1 MSCIIIAE
9 FRCKPGR
16 AKDFIELCRTNY
28 PGTRNYD
35 GCEYISLSVDQND
48 ENTLVMTEQWVSRE
62 HHRIYSE
69 FRENDGTAEI
79 MAPMLM
85 AEPIFRYLHLI
96 DA

>member
-16 AKDFIELCRTNY
+16 AEDFIELCRANY

-35 GCEYISLSVDQND
+35 GCEYISLSVDHDD

-62 HHRIYSE
+62 HHRIYSK

-79 MAPMLM
+79 ITPMLM
-85 AEPIFRYLHLI
+85 VKPTFRYLDLT

>member
-16 AKDFIELCRTNY
+16 AKDFIELCRANY
-28 PGTRNYD
+28 PATRNYD
-35 GCEYISLSVDQND
+35 GCEYISLSVDHDD

-62 HHRIYSE
+62 HHRIYSK

-79 MAPMLM
+79 ITPMLM
-85 AEPIFRYLHLI
+85 VKPTFRYLDLT